1 MQYTATSFAQ
11 MIVGLFAPVLRPH
24 VHHPQVAGLFPAP
37 AAAHSHV
44 DDAVLDRM
52 LLPMGRRIENSFG
65 WFRRF
70 QRGLTQNY
78 MLYIL
83 IMLLVLL
90 GTLFPIRAMVE
101 RWLAR

>member
-1 MQYTATSFAQ
+1 MQYTATALAQ

-24 VHHPQVAGLFPAP
+24 VQHPRVDGLFPAP
-37 AAAHSHV
+37 VAAHSHV

-52 LLPMGRRIENSFG
+52 LLPMGRRLANSFG

-90 GTLFPIRAMVE
+90 GTLLPIRAMVE

>member
-1 MQYTATSFAQ
+1 
-11 MIVGLFAPVLRPH
+11 
-24 VHHPQVAGLFPAP
+24 
-37 AAAHSHV
+37 V

-65 WFRRF
+65 WFHRF